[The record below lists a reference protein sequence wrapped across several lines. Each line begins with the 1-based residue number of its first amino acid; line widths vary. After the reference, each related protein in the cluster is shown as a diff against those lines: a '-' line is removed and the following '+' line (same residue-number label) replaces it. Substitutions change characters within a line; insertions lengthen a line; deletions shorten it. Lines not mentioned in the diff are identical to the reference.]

1 MKSTS
6 HFAFYDKDS
15 EYLPRMYEHRNCVV
29 YSSSHDSD
37 CTYTWQKNISGA
49 ARKRFNKE
57 CPRVK
62 GQSRTYD
69 LIEFAFNSIANLAVV
84 PMQDY
89 LELSNEEGRMN
100 TPATATGNWAWR
112 ISSRYDTP
120 KLRSKMLDMATKTK
134 RNK

>member
-1 MKSTS
+1 MLETK
-6 HFAFYDKDS
+6 
-15 EYLPRMYEHRNCVV
+15 NCVV
-29 YSSSHDSD
+29 YASSHDSD
-37 CTYTWQKNISGA
+37 CTYTWVRSISGDA
-49 ARKRFNKE
+49 KKRFNKE
-57 CPRVK
+57 CPRIK

-100 TPATATGNWAWR
+100 TPSTATGNWAWR
-112 ISSRYDTP
+112 ISPRYNTAR
-120 KLRSKMLDMATKTK
+120 LRDKMLDLAVKTK